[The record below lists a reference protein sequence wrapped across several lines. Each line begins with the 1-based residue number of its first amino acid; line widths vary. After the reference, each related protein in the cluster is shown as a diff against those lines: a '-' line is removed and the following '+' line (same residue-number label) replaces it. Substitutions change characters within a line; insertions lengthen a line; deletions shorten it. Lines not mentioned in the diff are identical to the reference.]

1 MIQKLRRKFILINM
15 GLVSIVL
22 LSVFSVFCFVN
33 MQSLQNQSYDALH
46 HALSRDQGAAPSKFQ
61 IGDPGAPRDDR
72 VFNTVPV
79 FTVRLDDDQ
88 NIVGIMADNVE
99 VSDETAAEAVRA
111 ALETD
116 RQRGALQSLGLRYV
130 IEKTPSG
137 KQIAFADM
145 SGERSSFLALLLTA
159 LAVGAGAL
167 AAFFGISLFLS
178 GWALRPVA
186 KAWEGQRQFVADA
199 SHELKTPLTVILANT
214 GILLS
219 HPDDTIRTQQKW
231 LEHTR
236 TEGERMKKLVD
247 DLLFLAKSD
256 APAPPE
262 RCAPFDL
269 SDAAWA
275 CLLPLEPI
283 AFERGVNLISKVPPK
298 IVMHGDEGH
307 MKQLMVILLDNACKY
322 AGKGGEVRFAVSAE
336 NGWARIEVRNTG
348 EPIPPEQLPRLF
360 ERFYRVDGSRTR
372 EQGGTGLGLAI
383 AKTITVRHHGRIAV
397 QSTAACTT
405 FTVHLPLK

>member
-15 GLVSIVL
+15 GLVALVL
-22 LSVFSVFCFVN
+22 LCVFSVFCFVN
-33 MQSLQNQSYDALH
+33 VQNLQNQSYDALR
-46 HALSRDQGAAPSKFQ
+46 HALSRDMGAAPPKFQ
-61 IGDPGAPRDDR
+61 IGGPGVPRDDR
-72 VFNTVPV
+72 VFNNVPV
-79 FTVRLDDDQ
+79 FTVRLDESRNVIGMQADD
-88 NIVGIMADNVE
+88 VE
-99 VSDETAAEAVRA
+99 VSDETAAEAVKA
-111 ALETD
+111 ALAAGTP
-116 RQRGALQSLGLRYV
+116 RGVVRALGLRFL
-130 IEKTPSG
+130 IEKTPG
-137 KQIAFADM
+137 GTQIGFADM

-178 GWALRPVA
+178 GWALCPVA

-219 HPDDTIRTQQKW
+219 HPDDTIRAQQKW

-269 SDAAWA
+269 SDAAWG

-283 AFERGVNLISKVPPK
+283 AFERGVNLISDVPPK
-298 IVMHGDEGH
+298 LILHGDEGRI
-307 MKQLMVILLDNACKY
+307 KQLMVILLDNACKY
-322 AGKGGEVRFAVSAE
+322 AGRGGEVRFAVSAE
-336 NGWARIEVRNTG
+336 NGWARLEVRNTG
-348 EPIPPEQLPRLF
+348 DPIPPEQLPRLF
-360 ERFYRVDGSRTR
+360 ERFYRVDGARTR

-383 AKTITVRHHGRIAV
+383 AKTIVEQHRGRIAV